1 MSGSRVGVCLQGL
14 NSRHTF
20 DGKRKSHF
28 RSVKGGTKAMKRA
41 TLILGLAVLL
51 CGATGAQATP
61 IKITYT
67 ITATATGTLGTQ
79 PFTDALVT
87 IEFVGDPSKAHLGAP
102 AAHLW
107 VNSGT
112 GTVTIAGVG
121 TATFTPG
128 PVAFDDQGGVP

>member
-1 MSGSRVGVCLQGL
+1 
-14 NSRHTF
+14 
-20 DGKRKSHF
+20 
-28 RSVKGGTKAMKRA
+28 MKRA

-128 PVAFDDQGGVP
+128 PVAFDDQGGVPHSCSHHPCYAGIS